1 MLFNFMQ
8 TFNKN
13 IFPQIASGQPQ
24 DDPGGI
30 ASNQFDCDTE
40 DSEGGVDDS
49 GFNHVELRPCGIS
62 NMGYMS
68 SESDEK
74 NFAEPSSKTKVCCV
88 IIHILYVGINFR
100 ITDQL
105 IIFSLKK

>member
-1 MLFNFMQ
+1 MADTENILEDD
-8 TFNKN
+8 N
-13 IFPQIASGQPQ
+13 IFTIQIAPRQQ
-24 DDPGGI
+24 DDPGI
-30 ASNQFDCDTE
+30 ASNHFDCED
-40 DSEGGVDDS
+40 DSEDVDDS
-49 GFNHVELRPCGIS
+49 GFNQVELSPCGIS

-68 SESDEK
+68 SESDDK

>member
-1 MLFNFMQ
+1 MK
-8 TFNKN
+8 TFKKN

-88 IIHILYVGINFR
+88 MIHILYVGINFR